1 MSPQEL
7 QAVLAILEPI
17 MTTLTAIGLPG
28 LLGRGRPLHRVSPVR
43 PVGLPG
49 Q

>member
-17 MTTLTAIGLPG
+17 MTTLTAIGLPACWA
-28 LLGRGRPLHRVSPVR
+28 
-43 PVGLPG
+43 
-49 Q
+49 